1 MFAGTS
7 RQRHQSKG
15 DRPGQLAAYSKVARF
30 EYLPAELLLIAIPV
44 LLVASDPHALLSI
57 KFLEAVTVF
66 FLLYFTGFMANAL
79 ADRGVDA
86 IYSSYKSGVARAVEV
101 LGTRKLIVILG
112 AHVLAALALS
122 LHLYMLTGN
131 PIVLLFVG
139 VGLFLGIGYSA
150 GPFHFKTRGIA
161 HGLALASSAFFLPL
175 AFIVIT
181 LTGQLDLLVLIFITG
196 FTMAMYSLEF
206 GNQAMD
212 YFEDLSSNLKTP
224 SVRYSIR
231 GTVGFSLGL
240 LSMGLFICSVTLG
253 SLLVAKVGAIH
264 PFFAEL
270 AILLVPTILVLGF
283 LAPAIGLARIYQEA
297 GPRRMTVGK
306 STKHIRAALRMVDHP
321 KWQATGAFGVVVV
334 CALMFTGVFFP
345 LYQNEGTPHQNINS
359 IPDVN
364 ILTINNTVIN
374 IGEPVNLEAEI
385 IGGGKIQSMFWNFG
399 DGTGMGGFPNAT
411 HRYTKIGTYTVEF
424 KVIDSELDEVSQ
436 HINITVT
443 QLFFSKLVLKAKRFL
458 TYTHV
463 SYDFNVTNDKDIK
476 HTDELVVQMYY
487 QDFMLMSQGLDQE
500 LYPAKVWPNQGTL
513 DLATLDKDISVHVLL
528 LHYIGDQV
536 TVVQDTMVSPEYE

>member
-1 MFAGTS
+1 MS
-7 RQRHQSKG
+7 REKHQSKG
-15 DRPGQLAAYSKVARF
+15 HRPGLLAAYAKVARF

-44 LLVASDPHALLSI
+44 LLAVTDLHELFSI

-66 FLLYFTGFMANAL
+66 FLLYFTGFMSNAL

-101 LGTRKLIVILG
+101 LGTRRLMAILG
-112 AHVLAALALS
+112 AHVVVALLVS
-122 LHLYMLTGN
+122 LHLFMLTGN
-131 PIVLLFVG
+131 PIILLFVG
-139 VGLFLGIGYSA
+139 LGLFLGIGYSV

-161 HGLALASSAFFLPL
+161 HGLALASSAFFLPM
-175 AFIVIT
+175 AFIVVT
-181 LTGQLDLLVLIFITG
+181 LTGQLDFLLLMFITG

-212 YFEDLSSNLKTP
+212 YFEDLRSNLKTP
-224 SVRYSIR
+224 SVRYSVK

-240 LSMGLFICSVTLG
+240 LSLGLLISSVTLG
-253 SLLVAKVGAIH
+253 SLLVAKVGTIH
-264 PFFAEL
+264 PFLAEL
-270 AILLVPTILVLGF
+270 AVLLVPTVLVIGF

-297 GPRRMTVGK
+297 RSSKGSRECDTKRMRT
-306 STKHIRAALRMVDHP
+306 ALRQVDHP
-321 KWQATGAFGVVVV
+321 KWQASGAFSVVFV

-345 LYQNEGTPHQNINS
+345 LSQNNGPSRQNVSS
-359 IPDVN
+359 IPVVN
-364 ILTINNTVIN
+364 ILNNPDTVVN
-374 IGEPVNLEAEI
+374 VGDAVNLQAEI
-385 IGGGKIQSMFWNFG
+385 TGNGKPLSLFWNFG
-399 DGTGMGGFPNAT
+399 DGTGLGGFPNAT
-411 HRYTKIGTYTVEF
+411 HRYTKMGTYTVEF
-424 KVIDSELDEVSQ
+424 KVIDSDLNEVSQ

-443 QLFFSKLVLKAKRFL
+443 QLYFSKLVLKAKRFL

-463 SYDFNVTNDKDIK
+463 SYDFNVTNDKGLK
-476 HTDELVVQMYY
+476 HKDELVVQMYY

-513 DLATLDKDISVHVLL
+513 DLATLDKDISIRVVL

-536 TVVQDTMVSPEYE
+536 TVVEDIVVKPE